1 MFEGVFE
8 MGEAKRRGTYE
19 QRKAEGEIKR
29 QQQQAELNERLEKAK
44 RRGIKTADSVMLA
57 LLASAGW
64 RGL

>member
-1 MFEGVFE
+1 

-29 QQQQAELNERLEKAK
+29 QQQQAELNERLENA
-44 RRGIKTADSVMLA
+44 RRRSIKTTDASMLA
-57 LLASAGW
+57 LLASMGW

>member
-1 MFEGVFE
+1 

-29 QQQQAELNERLEKAK
+29 QQQQAELNERLENA
-44 RRGIKTADSVMLA
+44 RRRSIKTTDASMLA
-57 LLASAGW
+57 ILASMGW